1 MAQSAKNGHIEL
13 KLVVD
18 NSSFKSGLEGAKKAL
33 GGLSS
38 ESLRAEN
45 GLQKA
50 TQGLRGLS
58 NSGAVAGIDRL
69 KTAFI
74 GLQSVI
80 AVVAAAGIGIL
91 TKNLIDAASEAQET
105 ANKFNV
111 TFSGIRK
118 EADLTADNLA
128 KNFGLA
134 NDEAQALLS
143 NTGDLLTG
151 FGFTQESALALSDAT
166 NKLAVDLASFTNYSG
181 GAKGASEALTKALL
195 GERESIKSLGI
206 AILEED
212 VKAKIKSLEVTG
224 ELTNETEREK
234 RAIATLAIAY
244 EQAKNSVGDFARSQF
259 EYANQIRVTDSI
271 VRNLTV
277 GLGKGLLP
285 AVTEMR
291 KAFNLLAKENG
302 EKLINAFKQI
312 IEFSGGI
319 AKAIGGIVQV
329 FKPLVPIVLEF
340 AGTAFSLIKYIGIG
354 LDAVLSTLA
363 DFVRVLSAAGV
374 AMSKFIKGDFNF
386 ADNFKAELDKT
397 ESYLKQ
403 FVDRVN
409 NGYNPQVSAEINTPG
424 KSNANKTPAG
434 GEGLSDKERSKIISD
449 KIALLKAQHDLEIA
463 QNDFTAIEILE
474 RKKQLEENILAI
486 YKQYGQQRTAEG
498 ISQNAQFYEAEKA
511 RKSKELKDD
520 IELLDKKLKIELK
533 AIEDAKAQEFLFTDM
548 TELQKA
554 QRVEY
559 YEKLKADIVK
569 KYETEKVNTY
579 ELSTQSYINQL
590 DEMNKATEDSAK
602 EIADAQL
609 KTQEAMRDTA
619 ERFAGGISSTL
630 RQLADGTLTI
640 GDLLKRKML
649 DIAEAQ
655 LKTGT
660 TNLFKATSIA
670 GTSSGLSSSTKWN
683 VPNLLS
689 KGMKLFGYSTGGII
703 PGSFSQPVPIMAHGS
718 EMVLNP
724 KQQNTLFDLLNNGY
738 NGGQSQAPSYV
749 YAPQITTGAS
759 AQDVFG
765 ALEKHKDIFFGMIK
779 SEKNR
784 NPRIF

>member
-80 AVVAAAGIGIL
+80 ATVAAVGVGIL

-340 AGTAFSLIKYIGIG
+340 AGTALSLIKYIGIG

-434 GEGLSDKERSKIISD
+434 GEVVNEEALKSYEKIKDALSKEAYDLQLDSQVRNLLGIPSEMEIGERLQVSFDLIKEYLAKEREITLSDAKNKGELYLQLQNVYKEKEIQSLKEYD
-449 KIALLKAQHDLEIA
+449 KKY
-463 QNDFTAIEILE
+463 
-474 RKKQLEENILAI
+474 LEEKQADEIKGQEIIANAKFGALQNN
-486 YKQYGQQRTAEG
+486 YK
-498 ISQNAQFYEAEKA
+498 
-511 RKSKELKDD
+511 
-520 IELLDKKLKIELK
+520 
-533 AIEDAKAQEFLFTDM
+533 
-548 TELQKA
+548 
-554 QRVEY
+554 V
-559 YEKLKADIVK
+559 
-569 KYETEKVNTY
+569 
-579 ELSTQSYINQL
+579 
-590 DEMNKATEDSAK
+590 
-602 EIADAQL
+602 
-609 KTQEAMRDTA
+609 TQEVLQNNIKR
-619 ERFAGGISSTL
+619 L
-630 RQLADGTLTI
+630 
-640 GDLLKRKML
+640 GDLSRNVFQTMT
-649 DIAEAQ
+649 Q
-655 LKTGT
+655 
-660 TNLFKATSIA
+660 
-670 GTSSGLSSSTKWN
+670 SGLSFGERMRN
-683 VPNLLS
+683 VFQELLFYMAKMS
-689 KGMKLFGYSTGGII
+689 AIQAFTGMAASGGGSGILGTIGKIGVSALTGFADGGIT
-703 PGSFSQPVPIMAHGS
+703 PGSFGQPVPILSHAG
-718 EMVLNP
+718 EWNVNP
-724 KQQNTLFDLLNNGY
+724 KGQEEILKTVRNAAGG
-738 NGGQSQAPSYV
+738 GGQPVIVHNSFTINAMDGRSV
-749 YAPQITTGAS
+749 ERMLIEKREFINGMVADGIRKGGGLKAAVRGA
-759 AQDVFG
+759 
-765 ALEKHKDIFFGMIK
+765 
-779 SEKNR
+779 
-784 NPRIF
+784 